1 MPASAPKLLILDRDG
16 TINADSDH
24 FIKSPDEWVPLPGA
38 LEAIARLNQAGWQV
52 VLATNQSGLGRGLF
66 DMTTLNA
73 IHEKMRRALALQ
85 GGRIEAV
92 FFCPH
97 TAVEHCHCRKPEPG
111 MFKQI
116 AERFGVDL
124 HDVPAVGD
132 SLRDLQAA
140 AAAGALPYLV
150 RTGKGRKTEAEGDLP
165 AGTLVFD
172 DLAQFANAWLARAAA
187 QEEVSSE
194 VTVHTSVS

>member
-140 AAAGALPYLV
+140 ATAGALPYLV
-150 RTGKGRKTEAEGDLP
+150 RTGKGCKTEAEGDLP

-172 DLAQFANAWLARAAA
+172 DLAQFANAWLASAAA

-194 VTVHTSVS
+194 VTADTSVS